1 MPEHRELVA
10 EEVYRTCDAAELDFE
25 TTADVPPLQHIIGQ
39 ARAVSAINL
48 GLDIEARGYNLYL
61 AGQSGTGRTTL
72 IKTILAQLAKNKPVP
87 CDICLVNNFYDPD
100 QPRVLYLKPGL
111 SRQLAKDM
119 DQLVESLQ
127 REIPQTFEGKS
138 YEAQQAEIL
147 NQYQQRTSALFSNL
161 QKQAH
166 QEGIQFQ
173 VTPAGVITR
182 VIKNGQPISQEQFES
197 LSEEEKDEIRKRI
210 ETFNQRVMEVM
221 EQVRDAER
229 QTRDQIKELEK
240 QTANIIVQSL
250 VGYLRRKYADHSG
263 IIEYLDQVQAY
274 VLENIGEFQRKEE
287 TSAPVPEPA
296 LKALKLVEQRTRF
309 VEYRVNVL
317 VDNATAEGAP
327 VIVES
332 NPTFTN
338 LFGTVEREV
347 HFGALVTN
355 FTMVKAGSLLRANG
369 GYLLIEAMDLLKYP
383 LVWDTLKRSLET
395 GQVRIEDP
403 AVQYGLIS
411 ATGLRTEPIN
421 INVKVILIGHPLLH
435 YLLFAYDEDF
445 RKLFK
450 VKADFDTQMKRTAE
464 NIRHYAQFIASYSQR
479 QQLKPFDRSGVAAL
493 IEYGSRLAD
502 DQTKLSTEFG
512 AIADIMIEANYW
524 ASQQESEVVR
534 REDVERAI
542 EEKIYR
548 SNRIEERLQE
558 MIVRGFILVDT
569 DGAVVGQVNGLSV
582 LSLGDYEFGKPV
594 RITCETFAGKSGV
607 VNAESRAKL
616 SGNIHNKSFMILNG
630 YLGATFGRDKALQLA
645 ASMVFEQT
653 YETIE
658 GDSASI
664 ASVVALLSSLAN
676 VPVKQSLAVTGS
688 INQKGEVQPIGGV
701 NQKIEG
707 FFAVCKMRGLTG
719 QQGVIIP
726 HQNVT
731 NLMLKKDVVEAIRH
745 GQFHIYPVT
754 TVEEAAAL
762 LTGMEAGQRAAN
774 GSFPPGTLYAL
785 VEQRLKTLAEQEKT
799 TSNGQEKAGEA
810 NNNEA

>member
-1 MPEHRELVA
+1 MPEHRELSA
-10 EEVYRTCDAAELDFE
+10 EEVYRTCEAPELDFE
-25 TTADVPPLQHIIGQ
+25 TTADVPPLEHIIGQ
-39 ARAVSAINL
+39 SRAVSAINL

-72 IKTILAQLAKNKPVP
+72 IRTILAQLAKNKPVP
-87 CDICLVNNFYDPD
+87 CDICLVNNFHDPD
-100 QPRVLYLKPGL
+100 QPRVLYLRPGL

-147 NQYQQRTSALFSNL
+147 NQYQQQTSALFAQL

-210 ETFNQRVMEVM
+210 ETFNHRVMEVM

-229 QTRDQIKELEK
+229 QTRDQIKELER
-240 QTANIIVQSL
+240 QTATIIVQSL
-250 VGYLRRKYADHSG
+250 VGYLRRKYAEHSG

-274 VLENIGEFQRKEE
+274 IVENISEFQRREE
-287 TSAPVPEPA
+287 SAPASEPA
-296 LKALKLVEQRTRF
+296 LKALKLAEQRTRF

-317 VDNATAEGAP
+317 VDNAPAEGAP
-327 VIVES
+327 VITES

-369 GYLLIEAMDLLKYP
+369 GYLIIEAIDLLKYP

-421 INVKVILIGHPLLH
+421 INVKVILIGHPILH

-450 VKADFDTQMKRTAE
+450 VKADFDTQMDRTAE
-464 NIRHYAQFIASYSQR
+464 NIRHYAQFISSYSQR
-479 QQLKPFDRSGVAAL
+479 QQLKPFHRGGVAAL
-493 IEYGSRLAD
+493 IEYGSRMAD
-502 DQTKLSTEFG
+502 DQAKLSTEFG

-524 ASQQESEVVR
+524 ASQQGSEIVR

-548 SNRIEERLQE
+548 SNRIEERIQE
-558 MIVRGFILVDT
+558 MIARGFILVDT

-645 ASMVFEQT
+645 ASTVFEQT
-653 YETIE
+653 YEVIE

-707 FFAVCKMRGLTG
+707 FFAVCNMRGLTG

-731 NLMLKKDVVEAIRH
+731 NLMLKKEVVEAIRRR
-745 GQFHIYPVT
+745 QFHIYPVA
-754 TVEEAAAL
+754 TVEEAASL
-762 LTGMEAGQRAAN
+762 LTGLEAGRRAAN

-799 TSNGQEKAGEA
+799 TNSPEKAEETN
-810 NNNEA
+810 NNNEP